1 MKNLLNIKTPAE
13 DIASALAADYDL
25 KMHGLMNARQ
35 VYWNLPAAA
44 LYEEI
49 VFRGEAQL
57 VQGGAVL
64 VNTGGHS
71 SRAANDK
78 YVVREPDSQDQVW
91 WGEYN
96 RPMPMQKFHDLHVR
110 VAGYLQGRDLFVQDV
125 YAGADE
131 EHRLPVRI
139 ITEQAWASLFVRNM
153 LIAPTS
159 ADEYKNFV
167 PEFTLVVTPEFKGI
181 RQIDGSNSNTFIAL
195 DFARRMA
202 LIGVSRYAGEIK
214 KSVFTVMNYLLPRK
228 GVLSMHCSANIG
240 SHDDT
245 ALFFGLSGT
254 GKTTLSADPKRRLI
268 GDDEHGWTDDGVF
281 NIENGC
287 YAKVIRL
294 SPSAEPEIFAATQ
307 RYGCILENVVH
318 DEVSRNIDLDD
329 ERLTENTRASYPLD
343 FISNA
348 VPEKRGGHP
357 KNIIFLTC
365 DASGVMPPI
374 AALSPEQAMY
384 HFVSGYTSK
393 IAGTEVGLGLE
404 PEITFSACFG
414 APFMVHHPKVYA
426 ELLRL
431 KMQRYGVKAWLLN
444 TGWVGGKFG
453 VGKRISI
460 RYTRR
465 LLNAALDGEL
475 QGVEFIKD
483 SVFGFEVP
491 TSCPDIPDSVLDP
504 ASSWS
509 SREDYDKAYRQLAAR
524 FVENYKKF
532 AADMPAEVNAAGP
545 KRS

>member
-1 MKNLLNIKTPAE
+1 
-13 DIASALAADYDL
+13 
-25 KMHGLMNARQ
+25 MNARQ
-35 VYWNLPAAA
+35 VYWNLSAEA

-49 VFRGEAQL
+49 VFRSEATL
-57 VQGGAVL
+57 VKGGALRVD
-64 VNTGGHS
+64 TGGHS

-78 YVVREPDSQDQVW
+78 YIVREIDSQDQVW

-96 RPMPMQKFHDLHVR
+96 RPMPSEKFNDLHQR

-125 YAGADE
+125 YAGADP
-131 EHRLPVRI
+131 EHQLPVRI

-153 LIAPTS
+153 LLSPSS

-167 PEFTLVVTPEFKGI
+167 PEFTLIVTPEFKGI
-181 RQIDGSNSNTFIAL
+181 RQIDGTASNTFISL
-195 DFARRMA
+195 DFSRHMA
-202 LIGVSRYAGEIK
+202 LIGVSQYAGEIK

-240 SHDDT
+240 DKDDT

-254 GKTTLSADPKRRLI
+254 GKTTLSADPNRRLI
-268 GDDEHGWTDDGVF
+268 GDDEHGWTDQGVF

-307 RYGCILENVVH
+307 RFGCILENVVH
-318 DEVSRNIDLDD
+318 DEVTRNVDLDD

-343 FISNA
+343 FIGNA
-348 VPEKRGGHP
+348 VPEKMGGHP

-374 AALSPEQAMY
+374 SRLSPEQAMY

-426 ELLRL
+426 ELLRA
-431 KMQRYGVKAWLLN
+431 KMQRYGVQAWLLN

-460 RYTRR
+460 RYTRQ
-465 LLNAALDGEL
+465 LLNSALDGDL
-475 QGVEFIKD
+475 QDIEFTKD
-483 SVFGFEVP
+483 PVFVFEVP
-491 TSCPDIPDSVLDP
+491 KTCPGVPDKVLDP

-509 SREDYDKAYRQLAAR
+509 SPDEYDRAYRQLAAR
-524 FVENYKKF
+524 FIENYKKF
-532 AADMPAEVNAAGP
+532 AADMPVEVGAAGP
-545 KRS
+545 RKI